1 MPVDEDTYDDF
12 YRRGVRA
19 VGREQYAEAFY
30 WFSRAHAAGHPEAA
44 DLIYQL
50 LHTAGEPGDPF
61 VVWQPTTEPVALYA
75 AAARAYREFTATGDL
90 DLLDRSV
97 ALNWESVRSAPPGLP
112 ARTLMLA
119 SLRDVLRDRYD
130 QRGRLTDLTEALGV
144 AHEALDVLPG
154 GHCARL
160 KATQL
165 LIALERAR
173 YEAIGDAD
181 SLRTAVEGIGRP
193 ALAQSGGAPGD
204 RAALESSLCGA
215 LSSLARHTDEVPLLD
230 EAVDLGRDAVGRTTA
245 AGPDVVSRNN
255 LATALIARGTR
266 RGSLDDLNSAI
277 EVLRA
282 APAAD
287 DAQRASEVATTL
299 MAALRAR
306 AELTGRAADERDAK
320 AAEEYLKETLRRA
333 PTGHPNRRVQ
343 EAAVAHG
350 EAGVEAARR
359 ALDALPP
366 AHVERPFVAARL
378 AQALADAGQRSEAV
392 EVVRKAAA
400 LVTGGRA
407 AVDAN
412 RVLGKLLM
420 GADEH
425 GVVVHEGEMLDAF
438 TTAAEACAK
447 TDYVYAEVKT
457 GQAVALLDRFHHGED
472 ASDRQEAVA
481 ALRAAAEADG
491 SSVQDRLFAARC
503 WAGIAMEAG
512 DRADALV
519 AARAAV
525 TLLREFGWA
534 GLDRDDQVQ
543 SIQDGKAMPREA
555 AALAIDTGQPELAV
569 ELLEQGRSVLW
580 TSTLHLRGDLAAL
593 AAHDPARAAELE
605 QVRATLNEK
614 DRLGE
619 EERLRLARRWQQL
632 VREVRE
638 SEEFAGFLGPPA
650 FDELAPAAAE
660 GPVVIVNISTI
671 RCDAIL
677 VLPGGKTDV
686 VKLPGVDVPGIDTV
700 ANTYLHA
707 LAAAAEPGATF
718 LVREDARHT
727 VHDTLEWLWDH
738 IARPVLDRLAWPTES
753 TDPPR
758 LWWCPTA
765 SLTVLPLHAAGR
777 YPRAADDPTEP
788 VGLPYAA
795 VSSYTTTLSA
805 LVDARQRAAAVDP
818 TLLAVALTDTERG
831 HAVLPG
837 VAEELRAL
845 DEILGR
851 RRLTVLA
858 EDEATSAAVRRQLP
872 AHPWAHFACHGWLD
886 MTAPASSGLCLRDG
900 DLNLLDIADLR
911 LDTADLAFLS
921 ACQTRLDAGQ
931 LPDEAVHTA
940 AALRIAGFR
949 HVVATLWSISDQAAL
964 QVAAAFY
971 RRLDGSDGPNSADA
985 ARALHH
991 AVGELRARHP
1001 TDPTL
1006 WVPFV
1011 HDGP

>member
-1 MPVDEDTYDDF
+1 MPVDEDAYNDF

-30 WFSRAHAAGHPEAA
+30 WFSRAHASGHPEAA
-44 DLIYQL
+44 DLIYRL

-61 VVWQPTTEPVALYA
+61 VVWQPSTEPVALYA

-97 ALNWESVRSAPPGLP
+97 ALNRESVRSAPPGLP

-130 QRGRLTDLTEALGV
+130 QRGRPADLTEALGV

-173 YEAIGDAD
+173 YEATGDAD
-181 SLRTAVEGIGRP
+181 SLRTAVEGTGRP
-193 ALAQSGGAPGD
+193 ALTQSGGALGD

-215 LSSLARHTDEVPLLD
+215 LTSLARHTDEAPLLD
-230 EAVDLGRDAVGRTTA
+230 EAVDLGWDAVGRA
-245 AGPDVVSRNN
+245 AADSDVVSRNN
-255 LATALIARGTR
+255 LAAALIARGTR
-266 RGSLDDLNSAI
+266 LGSLDDLNSAI

-282 APAAD
+282 ATAAG
-287 DAQRASEVATTL
+287 DAQHSSEAATTL

-306 AELTGRAADERDAK
+306 ADLTGRAADERDAE
-320 AAEEYLKETLRRA
+320 AAEEYLKEALRRA
-333 PTGHPNRRVQ
+333 SAGHPHRRVQ
-343 EAAVAHG
+343 EAAVTHG
-350 EAGVEAARR
+350 QAGVAAARR
-359 ALDALPP
+359 ALDALPL

-378 AQALADAGQRSEAV
+378 AQALADAGRRSEAV
-392 EVVRKAAA
+392 EVARQAAA

-425 GVVVHEGEMLDAF
+425 GVVVHEGEMLAAF
-438 TTAAEACAK
+438 TTAAEACAE

-457 GQAVALLDRFHHGED
+457 GQAVALLDRFHRGED
-472 ASDRQEAVA
+472 ASDRREAVA

-503 WAGIAMEAG
+503 WAGVAMEAG

-534 GLDRDDQVQ
+534 GLDRDDQVR

-555 AALAIDTGQPELAV
+555 AALAIDNGQPELAV

-605 QVRATLNEK
+605 QVRATLNED
-614 DRLGE
+614 DRLDG

-632 VREVRE
+632 VREVRG

-660 GPVVIVNISTI
+660 GPVAIVNISTI
-671 RCDAIL
+671 RCAAIL
-677 VLPGGKTDV
+677 VLPDGKTDV
-686 VKLPGVDVPGIDTV
+686 VKLPGVDVPGIDAV
-700 ANTYLHA
+700 ANTYLRA

-727 VHDTLEWLWDH
+727 VHDTLEWLWDR

-777 YPRAADDPTEP
+777 YPRAAADPTEP

-805 LVDARQRAAAVDP
+805 LVDARRRAAPVDP

-837 VAEELRAL
+837 VAKELRAL

-851 RRLTVLA
+851 HRLTILA

-872 AHPWAHFACHGWLD
+872 AHAWAHFACHGWLD
-886 MTAPASSGLCLRDG
+886 MTSPAGSGLCLRDG

-921 ACQTRLDAGQ
+921 ACQTRLGAGQ

-949 HVVATLWSISDQAAL
+949 HVVATLWSISDQAAP

-971 RRLDGSDGPNSADA
+971 RRLDGSDGPTSADV